1 MTDST
6 TFYTVSQY
14 INGQHAFS
22 TDPFASKAEA
32 EAFLEDYYTYTHD
45 HVDYAIFKCKT
56 RDFIRSAE
64 DEVGCEADDCCD
76 EEYCEEGY
84 DLSDT
89 LASMTVEDYG
99 KGFLLRANEDD
110 ERFGEKYLEVED
122 FSNPDEGV
130 IGYWIT
136 RAQGWFFKKH
146 FLDVLLENGA
156 EYISD
161 EVYDGYEEA
170 EVCDGEFEEEEE
182 EEFEE
187 EEEDI
192 SLEGMKYR
200 KYGKGYLLTCK
211 KSNPLYGE
219 GYLLNGWWNA
229 KQNGWFFKKEFL
241 QELKDHGA
249 KKKKSSSS
257 KSKSSNS
264 SSSSSSSLTF
274 SDRENGSWENY
285 GKGFLFV
292 PNSEDHESY
301 GEKYFHGG
309 WWMPS
314 QNAWFFRKSVKESL

>member
-14 INGQHAFS
+14 INGHHAFS
-22 TDPFASKAEA
+22 TDPFASKEEA

-56 RDFIRSAE
+56 KDFIRSAE
-64 DEVGCEADDCCD
+64 AGCEGDDCCEEEYYED
-76 EEYCEEGY
+76 EEEH

-122 FSNPDEGV
+122 FSNPDEFVTGF
-130 IGYWIT
+130 WIT

-161 EVYDGYEEA
+161 EVNDGYEEA
-170 EVCDGEFEEEEE
+170 EVCDGDGDFEEEEE
-182 EEFEE
+182 FDDEE
-187 EEEDI
+187 EEEI

-200 KYGKGYLLTCK
+200 KFGKGYLLKCK

-219 GYLLNGWWNA
+219 AYLLDGWWNA
-229 KQNGWFFKKEFL
+229 KENGWFFKKEFL
-241 QELKDHGA
+241 QELKDFGA

-257 KSKSSNS
+257 SKSEKTPK
-264 SSSSSSSLTF
+264 TF
-274 SDRENGSWENY
+274 AKMNHGTWETY

-292 PNSEDHESY
+292 PNDTEHESY
-301 GEKYFHGG
+301 GEKYYHGG
-309 WWMPS
+309 WWMPTQS
-314 QNAWFFRKSVKESL
+314 AWFFRKSVKESL